1 MEVLDLG
8 EIKVVTVAVRY
19 TYFSFVMLHH
29 RLWYVGTN
37 ISEGPDTS
45 IFTVE

>member
-1 MEVLDLG
+1 MEVLGLG
-8 EIKVVTVAVRY
+8 EIKVVTVAVQY
-19 TYFSFVMLHH
+19 TYFSFGMLHH